1 MFGGLAGVA
10 LGLIE
15 LDIDG
20 FLLGPE
26 VAATLAAL
34 FSAFFG
40 GIVSVLIG
48 QGFGGTA

>member
-1 MFGGLAGVA
+1 MFGGMAGVA

-34 FSAFFG
+34 FSAFFA
-40 GIVSVLIG
+40 GIVGALIG
-48 QGFGGTA
+48 QGFNGAP

>member
-1 MFGGLAGVA
+1 MFGGFAGAA

-26 VAATLAAL
+26 VAAMLTAL

-40 GIVSVLIG
+40 GIVSTLIG
-48 QGFGGTA
+48 RGFNGTA